1 MLFFFF
7 VNRIIFYPFY
17 FYCTEKK
24 ITRKVSKGTFR
35 EYILTR
41 FRKSQKEN
49 HSDPKKYQGLVL
61 LVFLIFV
68 SKISQILCI
77 LY

>member
-1 MLFFFF
+1 MLFFFCKQD
-7 VNRIIFYPFY
+7 Y
-17 FYCTEKK
+17 FLSFLFLLHREEDYKK
-24 ITRKVSKGTFR
+24 SIEGYFR

-49 HSDPKKYQGLVL
+49 HSDPKKYQGLIL

-77 LY
+77 FY